1 MLEAV
6 VVVSSAGPCR
16 HMARSHELGLRAVS
30 SPQGSRGVSAWP
42 LPFRTSHC
50 EPVMRRDKATD
61 EAEGMDDWDQAEL
74 EKAVAQKH
82 GSDNTNRPT
91 AIICKHFLDAVEKR
105 QYGW

>member
-1 MLEAV
+1 
-6 VVVSSAGPCR
+6 
-16 HMARSHELGLRAVS
+16 
-30 SPQGSRGVSAWP
+30 
-42 LPFRTSHC
+42 
-50 EPVMRRDKATD
+50 MRRDKATD